1 MGTRR
6 LSMKQL
12 REILRLKHEQKLS
25 HRAIA
30 RACRVGVGT
39 VSEYVRRAARAGLEW
54 PLPEELDEA
63 ALEARLFSSAGPG
76 SRERVVPDVERIH
89 QELKRVGVTLHLL
102 WEEYREANPKG
113 YAYSQFCV
121 IYGRWAQKLKPS
133 MRQVH
138 RAGEKTFIDFSGKR
152 PELTDPR
159 TCTTKPV
166 ELFVAALGA
175 SGYTYAEATPSQK
188 LADWIGVHIRM
199 VEFFGGS
206 SRIWVPDQLKSAI
219 TLSCRYEAGV
229 NRTYQDEAE
238 HYGAVVIPARPRK
251 PKDKAK
257 IEATVLLAQRWLLA
271 RIRNH
276 TFFSLADL
284 NGAIRKL
291 LLELNQRPM
300 QKLRV
305 SRLELYERLDRPAL
319 QPLPTDRYEQA
330 EWKGCRAN
338 IDYHVTVDHH
348 PYSVPYQLIQET
360 LEARYTASIVEVYH
374 KGRRV
379 ASHPRRYDHQPSTLS
394 EHMPSSHRA
403 HAAWT
408 PSRLIRW
415 AEKTGSQTGRL
426 AEEMIKR
433 WPHPEQGY
441 RSCLG
446 LMSLGRRYGAQ
457 RLEAASAR
465 ALRLQSYSY
474 RTVKN
479 ILSSAQDRLPF
490 EDSETLPTPHHDNI
504 RGAAYYAEPEES
516 THANGTNPG
525 EDEPDEAIGHGR
537 SPRAATPL
545 ESVHG
550 SEFRGASGPSSG

>member
-1 MGTRR
+1 
-6 LSMKQL
+6 MK
-12 REILRLKHEQKLS
+12 RGCFPARD
-25 HRAIA
+25 RAP
-30 RACRVGVGT
+30 GNG
-39 VSEYVRRAARAGLEW
+39 W
-54 PLPEELDEA
+54 
-63 ALEARLFSSAGPG
+63 FQMSSG
-76 SRERVVPDVERIH
+76 IH

-159 TCTTKPV
+159 TGTTKPV

-188 LADWIGVHIRM
+188 LADWISVHIRM

-374 KGRRV
+374 KGRR
-379 ASHPRRYDHQPSTLS
+379 RRLS
-394 EHMPSSHRA
+394 SSPLRSPTVDSVGTYAQFPSSPCGMDTIPA
-403 HAAWT
+403 D
-408 PSRLIRW
+408 PLGGENRLSDRP
-415 AEKTGSQTGRL
+415 TGRGDD
-426 AEEMIKR
+426 K
-433 WPHPEQGY
+433 
-441 RSCLG
+441 
-446 LMSLGRRYGAQ
+446 
-457 RLEAASAR
+457 
-465 ALRLQSYSY
+465 
-474 RTVKN
+474 TV
-479 ILSSAQDRLPF
+479 A
-490 EDSETLPTPHHDNI
+490 
-504 RGAAYYAEPEES
+504 
-516 THANGTNPG
+516 
-525 EDEPDEAIGHGR
+525 
-537 SPRAATPL
+537 
-545 ESVHG
+545 
-550 SEFRGASGPSSG
+550 PS

>member
-6 LSMKQL
+6 LSMRQL

-159 TCTTKPV
+159 TGTTKPV

-338 IDYHVTVDHH
+338 IDYHVRTRDGSQVTKRYDIAQT
-348 PYSVPYQLIQET
+348 PYQRLSNSDA
-360 LEARYTASIVEVYH
+360 LGPEV
-374 KGRRV
+374 R
-379 ASHPRRYDHQPSTLS
+379 D
-394 EHMPSSHRA
+394 
-403 HAAWT
+403 
-408 PSRLIRW
+408 
-415 AEKTGSQTGRL
+415 RL
-426 AEEMIKR
+426 AAIYQR
-433 WPHPEQGY
+433 SDPVDLLRQPEKLQDAFW
-441 RSCLG
+441 RHAKELASPTPTDDIVRAALVSPNC
-446 LMSLGRRYGAQ
+446 GAD
-457 RLEAASAR
+457 ADR
-465 ALRLQSYSY
+465 ALIEAELPDPDFEQRIRRQYRKTRKQRVSMAYSPGPVRRRLGGDA
-474 RTVKN
+474 VM
-479 ILSSAQDRLPF
+479 A
-490 EDSETLPTPHHDNI
+490 
-504 RGAAYYAEPEES
+504 
-516 THANGTNPG
+516 
-525 EDEPDEAIGHGR
+525 
-537 SPRAATPL
+537 
-545 ESVHG
+545 
-550 SEFRGASGPSSG
+550 

>member
-6 LSMKQL
+6 LSMRQL

-159 TCTTKPV
+159 TGTTKPV

-348 PYSVPYQLIQET
+348 PYSVPYQFPGNPGSALHRLDCRGLPQRP
-360 LEARYTASIVEVYH
+360 AR
-374 KGRRV
+374 R
-379 ASHPRRYDHQPSTLS
+379 LS
-394 EHMPSSHRA
+394 SSPLRSPTVDSVGTYAQFPSSPCGMDTIPA
-403 HAAWT
+403 D
-408 PSRLIRW
+408 PLGGENRLSDRP
-415 AEKTGSQTGRL
+415 TGRGDD
-426 AEEMIKR
+426 K
-433 WPHPEQGY
+433 
-441 RSCLG
+441 
-446 LMSLGRRYGAQ
+446 
-457 RLEAASAR
+457 
-465 ALRLQSYSY
+465 
-474 RTVKN
+474 TV
-479 ILSSAQDRLPF
+479 A
-490 EDSETLPTPHHDNI
+490 
-504 RGAAYYAEPEES
+504 
-516 THANGTNPG
+516 
-525 EDEPDEAIGHGR
+525 
-537 SPRAATPL
+537 
-545 ESVHG
+545 
-550 SEFRGASGPSSG
+550 PS